1 MDISYCKYRYT
12 LAAVKQLDEMFEGS
26 VDEICELSKDELE
39 AMRELV
45 KKLSEVN
52 FGELADTI
60 EEAIEIQEEL
70 EVDEDSCN
78 G

>member
-1 MDISYCKYRYT
+1 MNMSYCRYENA

-26 VDEICELSKDELE
+26 VDEICELSKDELV
-39 AMRELV
+39 AMRTLV

-52 FGELADTI
+52 FDELADTI

-70 EVDEDSCN
+70 ETDEDSCDE
-78 G
+78 

>member
-1 MDISYCKYRYT
+1 MNMSYCRYENT

-26 VDEICELSKDELE
+26 VDEICELSKDELV
-39 AMRELV
+39 AMQTLV
-45 KKLSEVN
+45 KKLSEFD

-70 EVDEDSCN
+70 EADEDSCN
-78 G
+78 E

>member
-39 AMRELV
+39 AMRKLV
-45 KKLSEVN
+45 EKLSEVN
-52 FGELADTI
+52 FDELADTI

-70 EVDEDSCN
+70 EADEDSCN
-78 G
+78 E